1 MTGSPSPDSTP
12 WSTARSDVV
21 ATCRRAAAERLVVG
35 TAGNVS
41 VGVGEHVAITAT
53 GADFATLDEQH
64 VVVVDRSG
72 RLVDGDLEP
81 TSELDLHLGVHAVQ
95 TGDVAVVHTHAP
107 VGVAVS
113 LVADSLPVVHYQQ
126 LLLGGEVRVAP
137 YATFGTPEL
146 AAHVHAALEGRHAA
160 LMANHGSVA
169 WAPTAAKA
177 LDHALL
183 LEWLCTVYRD
193 ACLMGTPRALT
204 ESEQTAVVEA
214 ALARSYGS
222 TRPAEP
228 ARPATGGSTIQGES

>member
-1 MTGSPSPDSTP
+1 MTERDRQV
-12 WSTARSDVV
+12 ARHEVV

-41 VGVGEHVAITAT
+41 VGIDDEHVAITAT

-81 TSELDLHLGVHAVQ
+81 TSELELHLGIHASRP
-95 TGDVAVVHTHAP
+95 GPVAVVHTHAP

-113 LVADSLPVVHYQQ
+113 TVLTELPVVHYQQ

-137 YATFGTPEL
+137 FAAFGTPEL
-146 AAHVHAALEGRHAA
+146 AAHVHAALEDRQAA

-169 WAPTAAKA
+169 WAGSLTKA
-177 LDHALL
+177 LEHALL

-193 ACLMGTPRALT
+193 ASVMGTPRVLD
-204 ESEQTAVVEA
+204 SGEQAAVVEA
-214 ALARSYGS
+214 AIARSYGS
-222 TRPAEP
+222 TRAAAPP
-228 ARPATGGSTIQGES
+228 QGES

>member
-1 MTGSPSPDSTP
+1 MTEPHSPL
-12 WSTARSDVV
+12 TARHEVV

-53 GADFATLDEQH
+53 GADFATLEEQH
-64 VVVVDRSG
+64 VVLVDRSG
-72 RLVDGDLEP
+72 RLVEGHLEP
-81 TSELDLHLGVHAVQ
+81 TSELDLHLGVHTAHD
-95 TGDVAVVHTHAP
+95 GPVAVVHTHAP

-113 LVADSLPVVHYQQ
+113 TVLTALPVVHYQQ

-169 WAPTAAKA
+169 WASSAAKA

-183 LEWLCTVYRD
+183 LEWLCTVWRD
-193 ACLMGTPRALT
+193 ACLMGTPRVLDEA
-204 ESEQTAVVEA
+204 QQAAVVEA
-214 ALARSYGS
+214 AVARSYGS
-222 TRPAEP
+222 TRPAN
-228 ARPATGGSTIQGES
+228 QGEDR

>member
-1 MTGSPSPDSTP
+1 VTGSPSPGSTP

-41 VGVGEHVAITAT
+41 VGVGDHVAITAT
-53 GADFATLDEQH
+53 GADFATLEEQH
-64 VVVVDRSG
+64 VVLVDRSG
-72 RLVDGDLEP
+72 RLVEGDLEP
-81 TSELDLHLGVHAVQ
+81 TSELDLHLGIHAAHE
-95 TGDVAVVHTHAP
+95 GPVAVVHTHAP

-113 LVADSLPVVHYQQ
+113 TVLTSLPVVHYQQ

-137 YATFGTPEL
+137 FATFGTPEL
-146 AAHVHAALEGRHAA
+146 AAHVHSALEGRHAA

-169 WAPTAAKA
+169 VGATPDKA
-177 LDHALL
+177 LEHALL

-193 ACLMGTPRALT
+193 ARLMGSPRVLDEA
-204 ESEQTAVVEA
+204 EQAAVVEA

-222 TRPAEP
+222 TRA
-228 ARPATGGSTIQGES
+228 AVRPSTQGEA

>member
-1 MTGSPSPDSTP
+1 VSRSSSPDTSP
-12 WSTARSDVV
+12 WTTARAEVV

-41 VGVGEHVAITAT
+41 VGVGDHVAITAT

-72 RLVDGDLEP
+72 RLVEGGLEP
-81 TSELDLHLGVHAVQ
+81 TSELDLHLGLHA
-95 TGDVAVVHTHAP
+95 THDGDVAVVHTHAP

-113 LVADSLPVVHYQQ
+113 TVLTSLPVVHYQQ

-146 AAHVHAALEGRHAA
+146 AAHVHAALEGRQAA

-169 WAPTAAKA
+169 WAPSATKA

-183 LEWLCTVYRD
+183 LEWLCTVWRD
-193 ACLMGTPRALT
+193 ACLMGTPRVLDEA
-204 ESEQTAVVEA
+204 EQAAVVEA

-222 TRPAEP
+222 TKPAN
-228 ARPATGGSTIQGES
+228 QGEDR